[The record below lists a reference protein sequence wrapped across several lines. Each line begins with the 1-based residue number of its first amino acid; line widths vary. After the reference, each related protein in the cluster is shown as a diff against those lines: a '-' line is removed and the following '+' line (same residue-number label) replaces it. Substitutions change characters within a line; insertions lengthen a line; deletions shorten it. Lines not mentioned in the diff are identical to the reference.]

1 MRSRIPHPLVLLVVC
16 VFAAAVLTH
25 LVRAGEFERR
35 DDPATGRRAVVAGS
49 FHLVPQTPV
58 GPFAALMAVP
68 QGMTEAAAV
77 IFLVFLV
84 GGAFS
89 VVENTGAFNQG
100 VIWLVKV
107 LRHRTDLIVPICC
120 VTFAAGG
127 AVEGMWEE
135 VIPMVPVLLLLV
147 RSAGY
152 DPITAV
158 AMSIGSA
165 AVGIAFSPINPFS
178 VGIAQKVAQLPLLS
192 GVEFRMAVLTAGLAI
207 WTWWTMRHAK
217 RMRTTSEAAS
227 PETAAPLD
235 WRRAVILLMVG
246 ATFVVYVIG
255 ALRYDWG
262 FDELGALF
270 FGMGVLAGLLAGLG
284 IDGTARAFVEGFRS
298 MAFAA
303 TLIGFARAIFVVLDK
318 GKIVD
323 TVINGDAA
331 HGPAGGRV
339 RARDDGGAG
348 RDFHCHPE
356 HLRPR
361 GADHADSRADVGSPG
376 RLEAGDRAR
385 VSVRRRR
392 HQPHPPDGWHAD
404 GRPCPGGGP
413 LRSLVSFR
421 GARVRGAV
429 RAGSGGDYSG
439 RDDRAALA
447 ATMRPHVNAMS
458 PDFGGVNSI
467 TTCSF
472 QR

>member
-1 MRSRIPHPLVLLVVC
+1 MHSRVPHPLVLLVVC

-49 FHLVPQTPV
+49 LHPVPQNPV
-58 GPFAALMAVP
+58 GPFAALMALP
-68 QGMTEAAAV
+68 QGMTEAASV

-100 VIWLVKV
+100 VNWLVKV

-135 VIPMVPVLLLLV
+135 VIPLVPVLLLLV

-192 GVEFRMAVLTAGLAI
+192 GVEFRMAVLIAGLAT

-217 RMRTTSEAAS
+217 RMRTTSEAAF

-246 ATFVVYVIG
+246 ATFVAYVIG

-284 IDGTARAFVEGFRS
+284 IDGTARAFVEGLRS

-323 TVINGDAA
+323 TVINGMVTPLMDLPAVVFALGMTVVQAA
-331 HGPAGGRV
+331 ISIVIPSTSGRAV
-339 RARDDGGAG
+339 LTMPILVPMSDLLGVSRQVTVLAYQFGAG
-348 RDFHCHPE
+348 VINHILPT
-356 HLRPR
+356 
-361 GADHADSRADVGSPG
+361 
-376 RLEAGDRAR
+376 
-385 VSVRRRR
+385 
-392 HQPHPPDGWHAD
+392 DGT
-404 GRPCPGGGP
+404 
-413 LRSLVSFR
+413 LM
-421 GARVRGAV
+421 AV
-429 RAGSGGDYSG
+429 L
-439 RDDRAALA
+439 ALA
-447 ATMRPHVNAMS
+447 GVRFDRWFRFAAPACAMLFVLS
-458 PDFGGVNSI
+458 LLAI
-467 TTCSF
+467 TVAVVTGL
-472 QR
+472 R